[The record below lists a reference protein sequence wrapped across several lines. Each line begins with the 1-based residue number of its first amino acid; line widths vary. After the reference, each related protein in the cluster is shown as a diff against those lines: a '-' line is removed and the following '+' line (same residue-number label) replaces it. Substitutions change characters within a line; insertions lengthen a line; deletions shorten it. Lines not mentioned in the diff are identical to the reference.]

1 MTVVTSFNDCKNA
14 RTTKAMLTNRP
25 ASGTPP
31 IKDST
36 ERDCILFRLST
47 NTAPDSRVSFVVCHM
62 ILDSRDFTLNL
73 NCTTSAVQIYL
84 SKVAEYFRT
93 LVLAFKLLW
102 FPNLRPL
109 LAFCLCQA
117 PSLSMGCVQSPS
129 HIHPILSAPCERKKE
144 SQHELLIFPPL
155 FEFCKQEGGKWNT
168 LGELGYPIEMLGFSQ
183 HYLHKGSPTP
193 ALLLYCHVPRLFCKH
208 FNVTT

>member
-47 NTAPDSRVSFVVCHM
+47 NTAPDSRVSFVVCH
-62 ILDSRDFTLNL
+62 LDSRDFTLNL
-73 NCTTSAVQIYL
+73 NCTTSEVQI
-84 SKVAEYFRT
+84 
-93 LVLAFKLLW
+93 
-102 FPNLRPL
+102 
-109 LAFCLCQA
+109 FCVEGSRVFSNSCFGIQDFSFCDFQISA
-117 PSLSMGCVQSPS
+117 PSSLFVSVRLLLSLWDACNP
-129 HIHPILSAPCERKKE
+129 HPIFIPSSRPRAKE

-183 HYLHKGSPTP
+183 HYIHKGSPTP
-193 ALLLYCHVPRLFCKH
+193 ALLLYCHAPRLFCKH

>member
-47 NTAPDSRVSFVVCHM
+47 NTAPDSRVSLVICHM

-73 NCTTSAVQIYL
+73 NCTTSEADIDFLGQTSRI
-84 SKVAEYFRT
+84 FGHCRD
-93 LVLAFKLLW
+93 VLKCCTSLPSSLW
-102 FPNLRPL
+102 ASPLRPTQSSKTGL
-109 LAFCLCQA
+109 RVRNRKCQILAHPSNVRKFYWFAPENLCL
-117 PSLSMGCVQSPS
+117 V
-129 HIHPILSAPCERKKE
+129 
-144 SQHELLIFPPL
+144 
-155 FEFCKQEGGKWNT
+155 
-168 LGELGYPIEMLGFSQ
+168 
-183 HYLHKGSPTP
+183 
-193 ALLLYCHVPRLFCKH
+193 
-208 FNVTT
+208 